1 MFPPPPRSTLF
12 PYTTLFRSQSSLF
25 RSRGVRLG
33 APPGFSQ
40 GLEDSDIPGRDRDQ
54 RAGAVAVNP
63 APLGVFDS
71 GIGGLTVARAV
82 FERLPHESVIYFGDT
97 ARVPYGPKS
106 PDTVRRYSGEIL
118 AYLLQRGVKAVVV
131 ACNTSTAHAL
141 GFLQQR
147 SPVPVVGVIEPGARA
162 AVAATRTGTI
172 GVIGTAGT
180 IASGAYERAIK
191 ALRAD
196 ARVHSQPCPLFVP
209 LVEEG
214 WFEHP
219 AAELIARE
227 YLEPLKR
234 AKVDVLVLG
243 CTHYPLLKPLIA
255 RVMGPGGDVTLVD
268 SAGETATAVA
278 RELERLDLLANGSAH
293 EHRFVVSDD
302 ERHFRKVGALLLGEQ
317 LKQVEVVP
325 L

>member
-1 MFPPPPRSTLF
+1 MNS
-12 PYTTLFRSQSSLF
+12 
-25 RSRGVRLG
+25 
-33 APPGFSQ
+33 
-40 GLEDSDIPGRDRDQ
+40 
-54 RAGAVAVNP
+54 

-71 GIGGLTVARAV
+71 GIGGLTVARAL

-106 PDTVRRYSGEIL
+106 PDTVRRYSAEIL
-118 AYLLQRGVKAVVV
+118 AFLLQRGVKAVVV

-141 GFLQQR
+141 RHLQER

-162 AVAATRTGTI
+162 AVAATNTGTI

-180 IASGAYERAIK
+180 IASGAYERAIT
-191 ALRAD
+191 ALRPD
-196 ARVHSQPCPLFVP
+196 ARVHAQPCPLFVP

-234 AKVDVLVLG
+234 ANVDVLVLG
-243 CTHYPLLKPLIA
+243 CTHYPLIKPLLA
-255 RVMGPGGDVTLVD
+255 RVMGAEVKLVD
-268 SAGETATAVA
+268 SAEETATAVA
-278 RELERLDLLANGSAH
+278 RELERLDLLANGSSH
-293 EHRFVVSDD
+293 DHRFVVSDD
-302 ERHFRKVGALLLGEQ
+302 EPHFRKVGALFLGEK
-317 LKQVEVVP
+317 LKRVEVVP

>member
-1 MFPPPPRSTLF
+1 M
-12 PYTTLFRSQSSLF
+12 
-25 RSRGVRLG
+25 
-33 APPGFSQ
+33 
-40 GLEDSDIPGRDRDQ
+40 
-54 RAGAVAVNP
+54 NK

-71 GIGGLTVARAV
+71 GIGGLTVARAL
-82 FERLPHESVIYFGDT
+82 FERLPNESIIYFGDT

-106 PDTVRRYSGEIL
+106 PDTVRRHSAEIL
-118 AYLLQRGVKAVVV
+118 AYLLKRGVKAVVI

-141 GFLQQR
+141 GYLKER

-162 AVAATRTGTI
+162 AVAATKTGTI

-180 IASGAYERAIK
+180 IASGAYERAIT
-191 ALRAD
+191 ALRPD
-196 ARVHSQPCPLFVP
+196 VRVYSRPCPLFVP

-214 WFEHP
+214 WFDHP

-234 AKVDVLVLG
+234 AQVDVLVLG
-243 CTHYPLLKPLIA
+243 CTHYPLLKKLLS
-255 RVMGPGGDVTLVD
+255 RVMGPDVKLVD
-268 SAGETATAVA
+268 SAEETAKVVSD
-278 RELERLDLLANGSAH
+278 ELERQGLLANGGAH

-302 ERHFRKVGALLLGEQ
+302 EPHFRKVGALFLGGK
-317 LKQVEVVP
+317 LKQVEVAP

>member
-1 MFPPPPRSTLF
+1 
-12 PYTTLFRSQSSLF
+12 
-25 RSRGVRLG
+25 
-33 APPGFSQ
+33 
-40 GLEDSDIPGRDRDQ
+40 
-54 RAGAVAVNP
+54 VNA

-71 GIGGLTVARAV
+71 GIGGLTVARAL
-82 FERLPHESVIYFGDT
+82 FERLPRESVIYFGDT

-106 PDTVRRYSGEIL
+106 PETVRRYSSEIL

-141 GFLQQR
+141 PHLKQH

-162 AVAATRTGTI
+162 AVAATKTGVI

-191 ALRAD
+191 ALRPD
-196 ARVHSQPCPLFVP
+196 ARVHAQPCPLFVP

-219 AAELIARE
+219 AAEMIARE

-243 CTHYPLLKPLIA
+243 CTHYPLLKPLLA
-255 RVMGPGGDVTLVD
+255 RVMGSDVKLVD
-268 SAGETATAVA
+268 SAEETATVVA
-278 RELERLDLLANGSAH
+278 TELERTGLLADGGSH

-302 ERHFRKVGALLLGEQ
+302 EPHFRKVGAVFLGEK
-317 LKQVEVVP
+317 LKLVEVVP
-325 L
+325 LG

>member
-1 MFPPPPRSTLF
+1 MNKS
-12 PYTTLFRSQSSLF
+12 
-25 RSRGVRLG
+25 
-33 APPGFSQ
+33 
-40 GLEDSDIPGRDRDQ
+40 
-54 RAGAVAVNP
+54 
-63 APLGVFDS
+63 PLGVFDS
-71 GIGGLTVARAV
+71 GIGGLTVARAL

-141 GFLQQR
+141 GYLKER
-147 SPVPVVGVIEPGARA
+147 SSVPVVGVIEPGARA
-162 AVAATRTGTI
+162 AVAATKTGTI

-180 IASGAYERAIK
+180 VASGAYERAIK

-243 CTHYPLLKPLIA
+243 CTHYPLLKPLLV
-255 RVMGPGGDVTLVD
+255 RVMGPDVTLVD
-268 SAGETATAVA
+268 SAEETATAVSK
-278 RELERLDLLANGSAH
+278 ELERLDLLSNGGGSH

-302 ERHFRKVGALLLGEQ
+302 EPHFRKVGALFLGEK
-317 LKQVEVVP
+317 LKQVEVAT

>member
-1 MFPPPPRSTLF
+1 MN
-12 PYTTLFRSQSSLF
+12 Q
-25 RSRGVRLG
+25 
-33 APPGFSQ
+33 
-40 GLEDSDIPGRDRDQ
+40 
-54 RAGAVAVNP
+54 

-71 GIGGLTVARAV
+71 GIGGLTVARAL
-82 FERLPHESVIYFGDT
+82 FERLPHEAVIYFGDT

-118 AYLLQRGVKAVVV
+118 AFLLSRGVKAVVV

-141 GFLQQR
+141 AYLRER

-162 AVAATRTGTI
+162 AVAATKSGVI

-191 ALRAD
+191 ALRPD
-196 ARVHSQPCPLFVP
+196 ARVHGQPCPLFVP

-219 AAELIARE
+219 AAELIARD
-227 YLEPLKR
+227 YLEPLQR
-234 AKVDVLVLG
+234 ARVDVLVLG
-243 CTHYPLLKPLIA
+243 CTHYPLLKPLLT
-255 RVMGPGGDVTLVD
+255 RVMGPGVMLVD
-268 SAGETATAVA
+268 SAEETATAVA
-278 RELERLDLLANGSAH
+278 QELERLDLKSNGSDH

-302 ERHFRKVGALLLGEQ
+302 EPHFRKVGAIFLGEK
-317 LKQVEVVP
+317 LKKVEVAT
-325 L
+325 LG

>member
-1 MFPPPPRSTLF
+1 M
-12 PYTTLFRSQSSLF
+12 
-25 RSRGVRLG
+25 
-33 APPGFSQ
+33 
-40 GLEDSDIPGRDRDQ
+40 
-54 RAGAVAVNP
+54 NN

-71 GIGGLTVARAV
+71 GIGGLTVARAL

-106 PDTVRRYSGEIL
+106 PDTVRRYSAEIL
-118 AYLLQRGVKAVVV
+118 AYLLHRGVKAVVV

-141 GFLQQR
+141 GYLQAQ
-147 SPVPVVGVIEPGARA
+147 SSVPVVGVIEPGARA
-162 AVAATRTGTI
+162 AVAATKTGTI

-180 IASGAYERAIK
+180 IASGAYERAIQ
-191 ALRAD
+191 ALRPD

-219 AAELIARE
+219 AADLIACE
-227 YLEPLKR
+227 YLAPLQR

-243 CTHYPLLKPLIA
+243 CTHYPLLKPLLT
-255 RVMGPGGDVTLVD
+255 RVMGPDVKLVD
-268 SAGETATAVA
+268 SAEETATAVST
-278 RELERLDLLANGSAH
+278 ELERRNLLSNGVAH
-293 EHRFVVSDD
+293 DHRFVVSDD
-302 ERHFRKVGALLLGEQ
+302 EPHFRKVGAVFLGEK